1 VTSGAPEP
9 PRPEASAEMPPAQG
23 GVQGGAE

>member
-23 GVQGGAE
+23 GAQGGAE